1 MYGILWKNS
10 TENHKK
16 RERMSCE
23 NKASFLYRGRKAVV
37 EKRKLCYAENRGLS
51 LGGSVTLC
59 KGGDISELQAAVR
72 STGLH
77 ANFRRLHILIYVN
90 IV

>member
-1 MYGILWKNS
+1 MLK
-10 TENHKK
+10 TED
-16 RERMSCE
+16 
-23 NKASFLYRGRKAVV
+23 YRLAVQS
-37 EKRKLCYAENRGLS
+37 LS
-51 LGGSVTLC
+51 A

-77 ANFRRLHILIYVN
+77 ANFRRLHILICFN